1 MERDENI
8 EINRIIDILK
18 SKKILIAFI
27 LSLFIV
33 LGYFYSYH
41 YIKPE
46 YKSTTTLL
54 LIPNNSE
61 ESKTI
66 TNSDLTLNSGLISTY
81 SNIAKNS
88 KVLKKVIENLNL
100 QITESELLKRIEISI
115 VKDTHIL
122 EISVKGSNAE
132 TVTDI
137 TKELANV
144 FLAEIKEIYQLD
156 NIGIV
161 DEAQIPNAPYN
172 ISHPKDIAIFI
183 MIGAFASFIYV
194 MIVYIFDNTIKK
206 DIDIERYI
214 KVKALGNIPINVNK
228 KNEIVERNNAKSYV
242 TECINTIRT
251 NILYM
256 NSTKKA
262 KTILITSCTPRE
274 GKSWVSAN
282 IAASFAET
290 NRKVLLIDADMRKGR
305 ANKIFGVDNKEGLS
319 SYLHYIT
326 GDIKQ
331 DIELGRKYIKETQ
344 IPNLHILSN
353 GTIPPNP
360 SELLASSGM
369 KELVVLLKNIY
380 DIIIIDA
387 PPCKL
392 VSDSIVLST
401 IVDSTVLVVN
411 AEKTK
416 ISDLK
421 EVKKSINIVG
431 GKIIGAIL
439 NKLKVSG
446 KTYSKSYYYGH
457 SNKEHTYEMKEK
469 RIITVDEIIDRAIP
483 VLKAKE
489 FNIFFDEDKRSN
501 KYNEESSILNYKNE
515 TDKNMDKLI
524 KNQDRY
530 LEKVANTVSD
540 IKVQLN
546 TNMFQDKLKSKKSED
561 YVEEAIAKKIEE
573 LQQKNNEELKKEI
586 KNITNTEELNK
597 ISEQL
602 EKVKANYET
611 VLEQMKNTN
620 TNEQLVEEL
629 AEKNLSLSKEQ
640 IREILREEIE
650 KIKEINNVDNL
661 NKGKNITY
669 VDETSNQYNMEE
681 IYEKIEDVRL
691 NYGSL
696 IKEIVNSNN
705 ERMEEMQE
713 ENQKLLQQQLS
724 NINYTEQINHM
735 NEMISN
741 LKDSYLELSNIVRT
755 TTNGEQQINNENVID
770 LKTLKKQKEEQ
781 IQNQTQRLT
790 RQLRKRVFS
799 IEEDISYEDLEKTAV
814 CVIPIDKKDTS
825 NLAEVTYENMI

>member
-331 DIELGRKYIKETQ
+331 DIELGRRYIKETQ

>member
-1 MERDENI
+1 MGKDENI

-41 YIKPE
+41 YVKPE

-88 KVLKKVIENLNL
+88 KVLKKVIDNLNL
-100 QITESELLKRIEISI
+100 NITEAELLKRIEISI

-132 TVTDI
+132 VATDI

-183 MIGAFASFIYV
+183 MVGAFASFIYV

-214 KVKALGNIPINVNK
+214 KVKALGNIPINANK
-228 KNEIVERNNAKSYV
+228 KNEIVERNNAKSYI

-282 IAASFAET
+282 IAAAFADT

-369 KELVVLLKNIY
+369 KELVALLKNIY

-439 NKLKVSG
+439 NKIKVSG

-483 VLKAKE
+483 ILKAKE
-489 FNIFFDEDKRSN
+489 FNIFFEEEVRNN
-501 KYNEESSILNYKNE
+501 KYSEEQNIANHKNE
-515 TDKNMDKLI
+515 NDHNMDKLI

-620 TNEQLVEEL
+620 PNEQLVEEL

-650 KIKEINNVDNL
+650 KIKEINNVDNI
-661 NKGKNITY
+661 NKERNATY
-669 VDETSNQYNMEE
+669 VDEIPNQYNMEE

-691 NYGSL
+691 NYGNL

-755 TTNGEQQINNENVID
+755 TGNGEQQINNENVID

-790 RQLRKRVFS
+790 RQLGKRVFS

>member
-1 MERDENI
+1 MGKDENI

-18 SKKILIAFI
+18 SKKILITFI
-27 LSLFIV
+27 LIIFIV

-41 YIKPE
+41 YVKPE

-88 KVLKKVIENLNL
+88 KVLKKVIDNLNL
-100 QITESELLKRIEISI
+100 NITEAELLKRIEISI

-132 TVTDI
+132 TATDI

-161 DEAQIPNAPYN
+161 DEAQVPNAPYN

-206 DIDIERYI
+206 DVDIERYI
-214 KVKALGNIPINVNK
+214 KVKTLGNIPINANK
-228 KNEIVERNNAKSYV
+228 KNEIVERNNAKSYI

-282 IAASFAET
+282 IAAAFAET

-369 KELVVLLKNIY
+369 KELVALLKNIY

-439 NKLKVSG
+439 NKIKVSG

-489 FNIFFDEDKRSN
+489 FNIFFEEDKRSN
-501 KYNEESSILNYKNE
+501 KYDEESSILNYKNE
-515 TDKNMDKLI
+515 TDNNMDKLI

-602 EKVKANYET
+602 EKVKANYEN

-650 KIKEINNVDNL
+650 KIKETNNADNINKERNA
-661 NKGKNITY
+661 TY
-669 VDETSNQYNMEE
+669 VGETSNQYNMEE

-755 TTNGEQQINNENVID
+755 TSNGEQQINNENVID

-814 CVIPIDKKDTS
+814 CVIPIDKKDVS

>member
-1 MERDENI
+1 MGKDENI

-27 LSLFIV
+27 LVLFIV

-41 YIKPE
+41 YVVPE
-46 YKSTTTLL
+46 YKSTSTLL
-54 LIPNNSE
+54 LIPNNSD

-66 TNSDLTLNSGLISTY
+66 TSSDLTLNSGLISTY

-100 QITESELLKRIEISI
+100 NITEAELLKKIEISI

-122 EISVKGSNAE
+122 EIAVKGSNAE
-132 TVTDI
+132 VATDI

-144 FLAEIKEIYQLD
+144 FLEEIKEIYQLD

-172 ISHPKDIAIFI
+172 ISHLKDIIIFFAIGI
-183 MIGAFASFIYV
+183 FASFVYV
-194 MIVYIFDNTIKK
+194 MIIYIFDNTIKK

-214 KVKALGNIPINVNK
+214 KVKTLGNIPINTNK
-228 KNEIVERNNAKSYV
+228 TNEIVERNNTKSYV

-290 NRKVLLIDADMRKGR
+290 NKKVLLIDADMRKGR
-305 ANKIFGVDNKEGLS
+305 ANKIFGIDNTEGLS
-319 SYLHYIT
+319 NYLYSIT
-326 GDIKQ
+326 GNIKE
-331 DIELGRKYIKETQ
+331 DIELGREYIKETQ

-353 GTIPPNP
+353 GPIPSNP

-369 KELVVLLKNIY
+369 KELVTLLKNIY

-411 AEKTK
+411 SEKTK

-439 NKLKVSG
+439 NKIKVSG

-457 SNKEHTYEMKEK
+457 SNKEHRYEMKEK
-469 RIITVDEIIDRAIP
+469 RIITVNEVINKAIP
-483 VLKAKE
+483 ALKAKDY
-489 FNIFFDEDKRSN
+489 NIFSDEEIRNN
-501 KYNEESSILNYKNE
+501 KYNEEQNSLNYKNE
-515 TDKNMDKLI
+515 NDYNMDKLI
-524 KNQDRY
+524 KKQDKY

-546 TNMFQDKLKSKKSED
+546 ANMFQDKLKSKNSENN
-561 YVEEAIAKKIEE
+561 VEETITKKIEE
-573 LQQKNNEELKKEI
+573 LQQKNNE
-586 KNITNTEELNK
+586 
-597 ISEQL
+597 
-602 EKVKANYET
+602 
-611 VLEQMKNTN
+611 
-620 TNEQLVEEL
+620 QLVEEL
-629 AEKNLSLSKEQ
+629 SERNLSLSKEQ
-640 IREILREEIE
+640 IREILREEISNASYME
-650 KIKEINNVDNL
+650 KFNEAFNEISKVKSNYNKLIEEVRELNNTDQLLKQMKELNNAKTGHTNE
-661 NKGKNITY
+661 I
-669 VDETSNQYNMEE
+669 SNQYNMEE

-724 NINYTEQINHM
+724 NIDYTEQINNM

-755 TTNGEQQINNENVID
+755 KNNGEEAINHKNVID
-770 LKTLKKQKEEQ
+770 LKSLKKQKEQRQEEQTQDQ
-781 IQNQTQRLT
+781 IQKLT
-790 RQLRKRVFS
+790 RQLKKRVFS

-814 CVIPIDKKDTS
+814 CVIPIDKKDAS

>member
-1 MERDENI
+1 MGKDENI

-41 YIKPE
+41 YVKPE

-88 KVLKKVIENLNL
+88 KVLKKVIDNLNL
-100 QITESELLKRIEISI
+100 NITEAELLKRIEISI

-132 TVTDI
+132 VATDI

-183 MIGAFASFIYV
+183 MVGAFASFIYV

-214 KVKALGNIPINVNK
+214 KVKALGNIPINANK
-228 KNEIVERNNAKSYV
+228 KNEIVERNNAKSYI

-282 IAASFAET
+282 IAAAFADT

-369 KELVVLLKNIY
+369 KELVALLKNIY

-439 NKLKVSG
+439 NKIKVSG

-489 FNIFFDEDKRSN
+489 FNIFFEEEVRNN
-501 KYNEESSILNYKNE
+501 KYSEEQNIANYKNE
-515 TDKNMDKLI
+515 NDHNMDKLI

-620 TNEQLVEEL
+620 PNEQLVEEL

-650 KIKEINNVDNL
+650 KIKEINNVDNI
-661 NKGKNITY
+661 NKERNATY
-669 VDETSNQYNMEE
+669 VDEIPNQYNMEE

-691 NYGSL
+691 NYGNL

-755 TTNGEQQINNENVID
+755 TGNGEQQINNENVID

-790 RQLRKRVFS
+790 RQLGKRVFS

>member
-1 MERDENI
+1 MGKDENI

-41 YIKPE
+41 YVKPE

-88 KVLKKVIENLNL
+88 KVLKKVIDNLNL
-100 QITESELLKRIEISI
+100 NITEAELLKRIEISI

-132 TVTDI
+132 VATDI

-183 MIGAFASFIYV
+183 MVGAFASFIYV

-214 KVKALGNIPINVNK
+214 KVKALGNIPINANK
-228 KNEIVERNNAKSYV
+228 KNEIVERNNAKSYI

-282 IAASFAET
+282 IAVAFADT

-369 KELVVLLKNIY
+369 KELVALLKNIY

-439 NKLKVSG
+439 NKIKVSG

-489 FNIFFDEDKRSN
+489 FNIFFEEEVRNN
-501 KYNEESSILNYKNE
+501 KYSEEQNIANYKNE
-515 TDKNMDKLI
+515 NDHNMDKLI

-620 TNEQLVEEL
+620 PNEQLVEEL

-650 KIKEINNVDNL
+650 KIKEINNVDNI
-661 NKGKNITY
+661 NKERNATY
-669 VDETSNQYNMEE
+669 VDEIPNQYNMEE

-691 NYGSL
+691 NYGNL

-755 TTNGEQQINNENVID
+755 TGNGEQQINNENVID

-790 RQLRKRVFS
+790 RQLGKRVFS

>member
-1 MERDENI
+1 MGKDENI

-18 SKKILIAFI
+18 SKKILITLI
-27 LSLFIV
+27 LVLFIV

-41 YIKPE
+41 YVVPE
-46 YKSTTTLL
+46 YKSTSTLL
-54 LIPNNSE
+54 LIPNNSN

-66 TNSDLTLNSGLISTY
+66 TSSDLTLNSGLISTY

-88 KVLKKVIENLNL
+88 KVLKKVINNLNL
-100 QITESELLKRIEISI
+100 NITEAELLKRIEISI

-122 EISVKGSNAE
+122 EISVKSSDAQMA
-132 TVTDI
+132 TDI

-144 FLAEIKEIYQLD
+144 FLEEIKEIYKLD

-161 DEAQIPNAPYN
+161 DEAQLPNTPYN
-172 ISHPKDIAIFI
+172 ISHPKDIIIFFAIGIFVSFVYI
-183 MIGAFASFIYV
+183 MII
-194 MIVYIFDNTIKK
+194 YIFDNTIKK

-214 KVKALGNIPINVNK
+214 KVKNLGNIPINANK
-228 KNEIVERNNAKSYV
+228 NNEIVEKNNAKSYV

-290 NRKVLLIDADMRKGR
+290 NKKVLLIDADMRKGR
-305 ANKIFGVDNKEGLS
+305 ANKIFNVDNKEGLS
-319 SYLHYIT
+319 NYLHYIT
-326 GDIKQ
+326 GNVKE
-331 DIELGRKYIKETQ
+331 DIELGKEYIKETE
-344 IPNLHILSN
+344 IPNLHILCN
-353 GTIPPNP
+353 GPIPPNP

-369 KELVVLLKNIY
+369 KELVALLKNIY

-421 EVKKSINIVG
+421 EVKKSINVVG

-439 NKLKVSG
+439 NKIKVSG

-457 SNKEHTYEMKEK
+457 SNKEHRYEMKEK
-469 RIITVDEIIDRAIP
+469 KIITVDEVINRAMP
-483 VLKAKE
+483 ALKE
-489 FNIFFDEDKRSN
+489 RNFNIFFDEEIRNN
-501 KYNEESSILNYKNE
+501 KYNEEQNNLNYKTEN
-515 TDKNMDKLI
+515 DHNMDRLI
-524 KNQDRY
+524 KKQDKY

-540 IKVQLN
+540 IQVQLN
-546 TNMFQDKLKSKKSED
+546 TNMFQDKVKSKNSEN
-561 YVEEAIAKKIEE
+561 YVEETIAKKIEE
-573 LQQKNNEELKKEI
+573 WQQKN
-586 KNITNTEELNK
+586 
-597 ISEQL
+597 
-602 EKVKANYET
+602 
-611 VLEQMKNTN
+611 
-620 TNEQLVEEL
+620 NEQLVEEL
-629 AEKNLSLSKEQ
+629 SERNLSLSKEQ
-640 IREILREEIE
+640 IREILREEISNASYIE
-650 KIKEINNVDNL
+650 KFNEAFNEISKVKSNYNKLIEEVRELNNTDKLLKQMQELNNVKDTGYANQ
-661 NKGKNITY
+661 
-669 VDETSNQYNMEE
+669 VSNQYNMEE
-681 IYEKIEDVRL
+681 IYKKIEDVRL

-705 ERMEEMQE
+705 EKMEEMQE

-724 NINYTEQINHM
+724 NIDYTEQINHM

-755 TTNGEQQINNENVID
+755 TNNGEQAINNKNVID
-770 LKTLKKQKEEQ
+770 LKSLKKQKEKKQEEQ
-781 IQNQTQRLT
+781 IQKVT
-790 RQLRKRVFS
+790 RQLGKRVFS
-799 IEEDISYEDLEKTAV
+799 IDEDIAYEDLEKTAV
-814 CVIPIDKKDTS
+814 CVVPIEKKDAS